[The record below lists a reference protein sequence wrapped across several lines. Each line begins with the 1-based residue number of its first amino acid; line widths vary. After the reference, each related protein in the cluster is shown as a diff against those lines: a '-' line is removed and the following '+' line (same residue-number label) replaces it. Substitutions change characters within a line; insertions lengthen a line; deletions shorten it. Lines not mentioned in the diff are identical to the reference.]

1 MPESPSRDYRDSF
14 SSAAA
19 IGSRQVPIGQKLE
32 ELNRGHLEMGI
43 TMTYHPFGLVVILVT
58 KFPIGLAIEVP

>member
-1 MPESPSRDYRDSF
+1 M
-14 SSAAA
+14 
-19 IGSRQVPIGQKLE
+19 GQKLE

-43 TMTYHPFGLVVILVT
+43 TMTYHLFGLVVILVT